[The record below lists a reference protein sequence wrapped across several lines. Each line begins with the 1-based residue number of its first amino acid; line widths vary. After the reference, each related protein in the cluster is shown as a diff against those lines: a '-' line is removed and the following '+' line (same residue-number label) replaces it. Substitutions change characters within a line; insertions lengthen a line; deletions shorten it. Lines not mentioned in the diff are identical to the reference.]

1 MATAS
6 LKNLIGN
13 SFSLFGIRLAV
24 LIAGLVGMIVFSHR
38 LLTADYAQYQ
48 FLLIT
53 LSIFIAFGSLGI
65 SSVIFNFSSDGFSD
79 FIRNLKSSHKLKFIL
94 LILSLSLCFA
104 GILIWKNHLDWQGF
118 LVFFLLCIFS
128 ISAFVLEN
136 ILLIYPAKKA
146 QLITN
151 WLYAALWLAAHFWIL
166 KTTFNLLYLTIIW
179 TVLALLKSLVLFLIF
194 NFQYR
199 KKIPA
204 FAEVS
209 SIQVQKETWWHLGS
223 YEIFQL
229 VVKQLDK
236 FILSFMTSAQVAAT
250 YYNGR
255 VEIPLLPAILSAV
268 RNAALLQ
275 LRKSQE
281 QTEKLVQTIRHAF
294 QVLSTIGI
302 AVTAFG
308 IAYSED
314 LIITLFSDK
323 YSTAVPIFIA
333 TLLILPAQY
342 CISLSY
348 VLQYKEKA
356 QLINKGAF
364 IDFFLTLILLYPFYL
379 YFDILGIVLAVL
391 VSTYIQSFY
400 YLYHA
405 SKITRIQILKFLPLK
420 DYFRKCLLFGVLAF
434 GLQYCGSLLFTP
446 LFNLGMGS
454 VVGLFIVVWWLKRD
468 LKKDALL
475 VV

>member
-24 LIAGLVGMIVFSHR
+24 LIAGLVGMIVYSHR
-38 LLTADYAQYQ
+38 LLPEDYAQYQ

-65 SSVIFNFSSDGFSD
+65 SSVIFNFSSDGFSA
-79 FIRNLKSSHKLKFIL
+79 FIRNFKSANKLKYIIL
-94 LILSLSLCFA
+94 MLALSLSFA
-104 GILIWKNHLDWQGF
+104 GILIWKNNLGGQGF
-118 LVFFLLCIFS
+118 LVFFLLCLFS
-128 ISAFVLEN
+128 ITAFVLEN
-136 ILLIYPAKKA
+136 ILLIYPAKKV

-151 WLYAALWLAAHFWIL
+151 WLYAALWLAAHYWIL
-166 KTTFNLLYLTIIW
+166 KAEFNLLYLAIIW
-179 TVLALLKSLVLFLIF
+179 TILVALKSLVLFFVF
-194 NFQYR
+194 NFQY
-199 KKIPA
+199 KKEIPA
-204 FAEVS
+204 LAEVS
-209 SIQVQKETWWHLGS
+209 SIQIQKETWWHLGF

-229 VVKQLDK
+229 VVKQMDK

-255 VEIPLLPAILSAV
+255 IEIPFLPAILSAV
-268 RNAALLQ
+268 RNAALVQ
-275 LRKSQE
+275 LKKNQE
-281 QTEKLVQTIRHAF
+281 QTEKLVQTVRHAF
-294 QVLSTIGI
+294 QILSTIGI

-314 LIITLFSDK
+314 LIITFFSDK
-323 YSTAVPIFIA
+323 YSTAVPIFII

-364 IDFFLTLILLYPFYL
+364 LDFFLTLILLYPFYL

-391 VSTYIQSFY
+391 ISTYIQSFY

-405 SKITRIQILKFLPLK
+405 SKITRVQILKFLPLK
-420 DYFRKCLLFGVLAF
+420 DYLIKCLIFGILAF
-434 GLQYCGSLLFTP
+434 GLQYCGSLIFIP
-446 LFNLGMGS
+446 KFNLGIGS
-454 VVGLFIVVWWLKRD
+454 IVGFFIVAWFLKRD
-468 LKKDALL
+468 LKKEALL
-475 VV
+475 GV

>member
-13 SFSLFGIRLAV
+13 SFSLFGIRLAI
-24 LIAGLVGMIVFSHR
+24 LIVGLVGMIVYSHN
-38 LLTADYAQYQ
+38 LLPEDYAQYQ

-65 SSVIFNFSSDGFSD
+65 SAVIFNFSSDGFSA
-79 FIRNLKSSHKLKFIL
+79 FFRNLKSANKLKYVTL
-94 LILSLSLCFA
+94 MLALSLCFA
-104 GILIWKNHLDWQGF
+104 GILIWKNNLGGQGF
-118 LVFFLLCIFS
+118 FVFFLLCLFS

-136 ILLIYPAKKA
+136 ILLIYPAKKV

-151 WLYAALWLAAHFWIL
+151 WLYASLWLAAHYWIL
-166 KTTFNLLYLTIIW
+166 KAEFNLLYLAIIW
-179 TVLALLKSLVLFLIF
+179 TVLVALKSLVLFFVF
-194 NFQYR
+194 NFQY
-199 KKIPA
+199 KKEIPA

-209 SIQVQKETWWHLGS
+209 SIQVQKETWWHLGF

-229 VVKQLDK
+229 IVKQMDK

-255 VEIPLLPAILSAV
+255 IEIPFLPAILSAV
-268 RNAALLQ
+268 RNAALVQ
-275 LRKSQE
+275 LKKSQE
-281 QTEKLVQTIRHAF
+281 QTEKLVQTVRHAF

-323 YSTAVPIFIA
+323 YSTAVPIFIT

-364 IDFFLTLILLYPFYL
+364 LDFFLTLILLYPFYF

-405 SKITRIQILKFLPLK
+405 SKITRVQILKFLPLK
-420 DYFRKCLLFGVLAF
+420 DYLIKCLLFGILAF
-434 GLQYCGSLLFTP
+434 GLQYCGSLIFTH

-454 VVGLFIVVWWLKRD
+454 IVGFFIVAWFLKRD
-468 LKKDALL
+468 LKKEALL
-475 VV
+475 GV

>member
-1 MATAS
+1 MAAAS

-13 SFSLFGIRLAV
+13 SFSLFGIRVAV
-24 LIAGLVGMIVFSHR
+24 LISGLVGMIVYSHR
-38 LLTADYAQYQ
+38 LLPTDYAQYQ

-65 SSVIFNFSSDGFSD
+65 SSVIFNFSSDGFSA
-79 FIRNLKSSHKLKFIL
+79 FIRNLKPNHKLKFIVL
-94 LILSLSLCFA
+94 TLVLSLCFA
-104 GILIWKNHLDWQGF
+104 GILIWKNNLGGQGF
-118 LVFFLLCIFS
+118 FVFFLLCTAS
-128 ISAFVLEN
+128 ITAFVLEN

-146 QLITN
+146 QLISN
-151 WLYAALWLAAHFWIL
+151 WLYATLWLAAHFWIL
-166 KTTFNLLYLTIIW
+166 NAGFNLIHLTLIW
-179 TVLALLKSLVLFLIF
+179 TVLAVLKSLVLFFIF
-194 NFQYR
+194 NFQY
-199 KKIPA
+199 KKEIPV

-209 SIQVQKETWWHLGS
+209 SIQVQKETWWHLGF

-229 VVKQLDK
+229 VVKQMDK

-255 VEIPLLPAILSAV
+255 VEIPFLPAILSAV

-275 LRKSQE
+275 LRKGQD
-281 QTEKLVQTIRHAF
+281 QTEKLVQTVRHTF

-314 LIITLFSDK
+314 LIISLFSDK
-323 YSTAVPIFIA
+323 YSTAVPIFIT

-342 CISLSY
+342 CISLSF

-364 IDFFLTLILLYPFYL
+364 LDFFLTLILLYPFFL
-379 YFDILGIVLAVL
+379 YFDVLGIVLAVL

-405 SKITRIQILKFLPLK
+405 SKITRVKILRFLPLQ
-420 DYFRKCLLFGVLAF
+420 DYLIKCFLFGILAF

-446 LFNLGMGS
+446 LFNLGMGGI
-454 VVGLFIVVWWLKRD
+454 VGFFIVAWM
-468 LKKDALL
+468 LKKDLKQDALL
-475 VV
+475 GT